1 MTSSYSEKII
11 RVETNVRSNYPA
23 SENTPFIRHNE
34 HRTRFGSMSLALQM
48 LCLKASWF
56 SFRFIAMQ
64 VFIEF
69 EACRMMF
76 DLVSLVVLQTS

>member
-1 MTSSYSEKII
+1 MRELKITDLERIGMTWSG
-11 RVETNVRSNYPA
+11 
-23 SENTPFIRHNE
+23 FI
-34 HRTRFGSMSLALQM
+34 TYWTGFGSILLALQM

-56 SFRFIAMQ
+56 SSRFIAMQ

-76 DLVSLVVLQTS
+76 HLVSLVVLQTS